1 MAKKEEAPKTVK
13 SDFWAETKF
22 ILASPRK
29 IRPVADL
36 VRRKSY
42 PDAMA
47 MLEHMPH
54 RGAKF
59 IRKTI
64 KSAAG
69 NALSLNKK
77 LDEDMLYIK
86 DIQVNDG
93 PRMKR
98 VWFRGRGRA
107 DMLLKRMCHITVV
120 IDETG
125 KAGEK

>member
-1 MAKKEEAPKTVK
+1 MAKKAVAFETGK
-13 SDFWAETKF
+13 SGFRAESRF
-22 ILASPRK
+22 IIASPYK

-42 PDAMA
+42 PEAMA
-47 MLEHMPH
+47 ILEHMPH
-54 RGAKF
+54 RGARL
-59 IRKTI
+59 IRKTV

-69 NALSLNKK
+69 SALERNKK

-86 DIQVNDG
+86 DVQVNEG
-93 PRMKR
+93 PRIKR

-120 IDETG
+120 IDEAG
-125 KAGEK
+125 K

>member
-1 MAKKEEAPKTVK
+1 MAKKAAAFETGKNG
-13 SDFWAETKF
+13 FRAESRF
-22 ILASPRK
+22 IIASPYK

-42 PDAMA
+42 PEAMA
-47 MLEHMPH
+47 ILEHMPH
-54 RGAKF
+54 RGARL
-59 IRKTI
+59 IRKTV

-69 NALSLNKK
+69 SALERNKK

-86 DIQVNDG
+86 DVQVNDG
-93 PRMKR
+93 PRIKR

-120 IDETG
+120 IDEAG
-125 KAGEK
+125 K